1 MQRICYVARICVVCY
16 NILLLTIIM
25 RYNTYC
31 IMKTLVDLGVE
42 LKQLRQQTKMT
53 QEQVAAALG
62 MRQEALS
69 RFERG
74 HTNDFSVSKL
84 LRLAQTMGYDLQFV
98 PQHGRP
104 TLSDVLAE
112 TRASANTGPTSR

>member
-1 MQRICYVARICVVCY
+1 
-16 NILLLTIIM
+16 
-25 RYNTYC
+25 
-31 IMKTLVDLGVE
+31 MKTIADLGRE
-42 LKQLRQQTKMT
+42 LQQLRQQTKMT
-53 QEQVAAALG
+53 QEQVAAATG

-74 HTNDFSVSKL
+74 RSNDFSVAKL
-84 LRLAQTMGYDLQFV
+84 LRLAQTMDYGVQFV
-98 PQHGRP
+98 PLHSRP